1 MTVTLLFSVPFVS
14 RHSRSIP
21 SSLSSPRRETDRV
34 AFPSVTP
41 PYGVYVM
48 RETRKGT
55 YEHEILCLKVQQI
68 MVFYNFKFLT
78 ATEP

>member
-1 MTVTLLFSVPFVS
+1 MTRDDPHPIPTLTQPVTPHHL
-14 RHSRSIP
+14 P

-55 YEHEILCLKVQQI
+55 YEWWILL
-68 MVFYNFKFLT
+68 
-78 ATEP
+78 